1 MKQLILLL
9 CCCLSSLSLLAQHK
23 IQGRVVDETTDAPI
37 EFVSVYVNTT
47 TIGATTNAKGEFA
60 LQVPGGRYELIVSYL
75 GYNPIIYQVNTDEL
89 PKAILFKLRPKANEL
104 KEVVV
109 EGKRD
114 PEWFQNLEVFK
125 QNFLGKSEFGRQCKL
140 LNPEVLTITFDP
152 ETALLEVKSD
162 EPLQIA
168 NPALGYK
175 IEYLL
180 ADFKFYMRDG
190 YMMFLGYP
198 KYTLMKGG
206 QSRQRRWA
214 KNRERAYL
222 GSAMHFV
229 RVLREQQLVEQ
240 GFNLRRLYRLPNPDR
255 PTDEEIAAVRARVKE
270 AGGKIT
276 LDSASADILARARL
290 PKLIEQLD
298 INPVPYSS
306 YLSRNGDEVVM
317 QFEQFMQV
325 VYTGEKE
332 EVAYVRQLKPFNPP
346 KPGYQ
351 TSVLSLR
358 AAQVLLDKNGSI
370 YEPLDVLF
378 EGYWGFEKLGDML
391 PLDYVLPE

>member
-1 MKQLILLL
+1 MKQLIPLL
-9 CCCLSSLSLLAQHK
+9 CCWFIAMPLLAQHNIK
-23 IQGRVVDETTDAPI
+23 GRVIDEAIDAPI

-60 LQVPGGRYELIVSYL
+60 LQVPAGRYELIVSYL
-75 GYNPIIYQVNTDEL
+75 GYEPIIYQVNTDEL
-89 PKAILFKLRPKANEL
+89 PKSILFKLRPKANEL
-104 KEVVV
+104 KEVIV

-114 PEWFQNLEVFK
+114 PEWYQNLEVFK
-125 QNFLGKSEFGRQCKL
+125 QNFLGKSEFGKQCRL

-162 EPLQIA
+162 EPLLVE

-180 ADFKFYMRDG
+180 ADFKYYMRDG
-190 YMMFLGYP
+190 YMVFLGYP
-198 KYTLMKGG
+198 KYALMKGG
-206 QSRQRRWA
+206 QSKQRRWA
-214 KNRERAYL
+214 KHRERAYL

-229 RVLREQQLVEQ
+229 RALREQQLVEQ

-255 PTDEEIAAVRARVKE
+255 PTDEEIAAVRAKVKE
-270 AGGKIT
+270 AGGKIA
-276 LDSASADILARARL
+276 LDDVSADILARARL

-298 INPVPYSS
+298 KNPVPYAD
-306 YLSRNGDEVVM
+306 YLSRSGDEVKM

-332 EVAYVRQLKPFNPP
+332 EEAYVRQLKPFNPP
-346 KPGYQ
+346 KPSYQ
-351 TSVLSLR
+351 TSVLSLK
-358 AAQVLLDKNGSI
+358 AQQVLLDKNGSI

-378 EGYWGFEKLGDML
+378 EGYWAFEKLGDML
-391 PLDYVLPE
+391 PLDYTL